1 MIIVLKRTTD
11 NKYLQSLEGDIWVD
25 NMKEAS
31 EMSYREFNEAK
42 SQLLNTYS
50 EEQLKEIVNFSKY
63 KPMTS
68 EERKEIFSLLKK

>member
-25 NMKEAS
+25 NIKDAF
-31 EMSYREFNEAK
+31 EMSYREFNETK
-42 SQLLNTYS
+42 NQLLNTYS
-50 EEQLKEIVNFSKY
+50 EEQLNVVTNLSKY
-63 KPMTS
+63 KTITS